1 MSDTNI
7 AIFGIYASRADTLEA
22 VETLKTAGFR
32 NTDIAVLMPD
42 NPGTKDFAVEMNT
55 KAPEGATWGG
65 IIGAVI
71 GGSLAWLTAM
81 SMITVPGLDP
91 VVAAGPII
99 AALAGIG
106 AGAVIGGII
115 GALVGLG
122 LPEYQ
127 AKRFE
132 GRIRK
137 GGILLSVHCD
147 RGDWTKR
154 GKTILKETGA
164 RNISSAKEAKADF
177 AASDRP
183 MRRAVP
189 SDARET
195 DPAYP
200 ARTST
205 PTAVRSEDDEIAHR
219 EPEIRTHS

>member
-1 MSDTNI
+1 MRDTNI
-7 AIFGIYASRADTLEA
+7 AIFGIYPSRADALEA

-32 NTDIAVLMPD
+32 NTDVAVLLPD

-55 KAPEGATWGG
+55 KAPEGATSGG

-71 GGSLAWLTAM
+71 GGILAWLTAM

-91 VVAAGPII
+91 LVAAGPII

-106 AGAVIGGII
+106 AGGVVGGLI
-115 GALVGLG
+115 GALIGLG
-122 LPEYQ
+122 MPEYQ

-147 RGDWTKR
+147 RHEWTKR
-154 GKTILKETGA
+154 AKSILKETGA

-200 ARTST
+200 ARTPAST
-205 PTAVRSEDDEIAHR
+205 PIRPEDDEIVHR